1 VPAPLHSG
9 INPVAVKRHGFARQN
24 PTADVLDYV
33 SKGIESRRGSTA
45 AVGDMVWF
53 RVKTTLNIDDEIMWR
68 LQEEAAR
75 RRTTISALVEAG
87 LRCVLVAPPAVTGE
101 RIAPLPPLPRWDS
114 GGKLISIDDRD
125 ELYRALEAK

>member
-1 VPAPLHSG
+1 M
-9 INPVAVKRHGFARQN
+9 
-24 PTADVLDYV
+24 
-33 SKGIESRRGSTA
+33 SRRGLSLE
-45 AVGDMVWF
+45 GDRRLLLVTWYGF
-53 RVKTTLNIDDEIMWR
+53 RVKTTLNIDDEIMWW

-125 ELYRALEAK
+125 ELYRAMEEK